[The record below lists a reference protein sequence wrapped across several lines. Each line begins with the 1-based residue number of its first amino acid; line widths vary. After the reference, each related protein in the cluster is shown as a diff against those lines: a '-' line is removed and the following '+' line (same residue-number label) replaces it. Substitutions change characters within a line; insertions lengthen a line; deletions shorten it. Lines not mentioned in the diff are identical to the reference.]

1 MNYDVVKKLVAYGRS
16 LEEPYD
22 KHFRFTLTTNGVLLD
37 DDIIAFANKEMDNIV
52 LSIDGRKEVHDHMRP
67 NKNGDGS
74 YDLILDKFKKVAES
88 RGQNR
93 YYARGT
99 FTHYNLD
106 FVMRDSSRFR
116 LSRLWQIRVNH
127 MRSAKRTFR

>member
-1 MNYDVVKKLVAYGRS
+1 MSSVSMEEKK
-16 LEEPYD
+16 
-22 KHFRFTLTTNGVLLD
+22 FMTTC
-37 DDIIAFANKEMDNIV
+37 
-52 LSIDGRKEVHDHMRP
+52 SP

-106 FVMRDSSRFR
+106 FVEDVLHLADEGFKQISVEPVVA
-116 LSRLWQIRVNH
+116 IRVNH
-127 MRSAKRTFR
+127 MRSAKKIFR